1 MSKTVKAVYPG
12 TFDPLTL
19 GHENILVR
27 SSQMF
32 DHVILAVAQAHHKKT
47 LFTLAERIELAQMAL
62 KDHANIEVMGF
73 EGLVK
78 DFALQQGAKVMV
90 RGVRS
95 LTDFDYESQ
104 LAGMNR
110 LLAPEVETV
119 FLNPEAQF
127 LSLSSTLIREIASL
141 GGQVGAWVS
150 PCVEEAL
157 KEKFKR
163 S

>member
-27 SSQMF
+27 SSRMF
-32 DHVILAVAQAHHKKT
+32 DHVILAVA
-47 LFTLAERIELAQMAL
+47 LAERIELAQMAL
-62 KDHANIEVMGF
+62 KDHANIEVMSF

-78 DFALQQGAKVMV
+78 DFALEQGATVMI

-95 LTDFDYESQ
+95 MTDFDYESQ

-150 PCVEEAL
+150 PCVETAL
-157 KEKFKR
+157 KEKCKR